1 MKIINLDGRRNVSG
15 ERVRQMRT
23 KKRMTQ
29 ADLAAKVQTTGVI
42 LEQDAISRIESGS
55 RMVQDYEL
63 RALAEVLGVTSDW
76 LMDEEK
82 VKQKMPC
89 FFNKLFCVILCIL
102 GSTKRPPAKVPPIAY
117 ALSCYFRVIFVCY
130 ACVFLL
136 NMNEREQHALRR
148 HPLGQ
153 RRVRTAPA

>member
-1 MKIINLDGRRNVSG
+1 MRADIPKRRVFFCTRNGVKINLYGFYCKDR
-15 ERVRQMRT
+15 
-23 KKRMTQ
+23 
-29 ADLAAKVQTTGVI
+29 LP
-42 LEQDAISRIESGS
+42 ISKN
-55 RMVQDYEL
+55 
-63 RALAEVLGVTSDW
+63 APFF
-76 LMDEEK
+76 EK

-89 FFNKLFCVILCIL
+89 FFNKLFCVILCIF
-102 GSTKRPPAKVPPIAY
+102 GSTKRPPAKVPPVAY
-117 ALSCYFRVIFVCY
+117 ALSCYFRAIFVCY